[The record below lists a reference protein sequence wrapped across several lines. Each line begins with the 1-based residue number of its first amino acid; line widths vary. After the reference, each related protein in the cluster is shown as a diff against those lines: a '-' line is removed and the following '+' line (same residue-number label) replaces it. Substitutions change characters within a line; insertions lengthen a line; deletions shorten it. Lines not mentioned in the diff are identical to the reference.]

1 MHKVRSGQG
10 VKEAV
15 EDIINQ
21 GVAELRKNAF
31 GDDAEDAKSFDWTR
45 EQAWI
50 VLKRLSKQTEVS
62 FSLSTVLGGAQC
74 LFS

>member
-1 MHKVRSGQG
+1 MHKVRNGQG

-15 EDIINQ
+15 EDIINR
-21 GVAELRKNAF
+21 GVVELRKNAF

-45 EQAWI
+45 EQAWV

-62 FSLSTVLGGAQC
+62 FSPPTGYS
-74 LFS
+74 S